1 MCDCPKTLAPIST
14 QFWKASFDP
23 TNPDVYAFL
32 DKFIGEM
39 ADTFPDQ
46 MLHLGGDEV
55 VTACWNESTT
65 VRSYMSEHNMTLAD
79 LYSMFE
85 QKVHAIAA
93 KYNKSVMAWDE
104 VFSTAQS
111 VLPETAIV
119 CVYRGVPTLKLAVQA
134 GFRAVQTAG
143 FYLNTG
149 FDYRSV
155 SDQ

>member
-1 MCDCPKTLAPIST
+1 MLEREHDCAK
-14 QFWKASFDP
+14 
-23 TNPDVYAFL
+23 
-32 DKFIGEM
+32 
-39 ADTFPDQ
+39 
-46 MLHLGGDEV
+46 LH
-55 VTACWNESTT
+55 
-65 VRSYMSEHNMTLAD
+65 VRAQHDLAD
-79 LYSMFE
+79 LYSTFE

-155 SDQ
+155 SY